1 MTQHSRAG
9 RRPEIGLVASYLRE
23 LRREGR
29 TAARTHPRPQAPR
42 SVARA
47 TKSGPR
53 PTREMRLN

>member
-47 TKSGPR
+47 
-53 PTREMRLN
+53 LN